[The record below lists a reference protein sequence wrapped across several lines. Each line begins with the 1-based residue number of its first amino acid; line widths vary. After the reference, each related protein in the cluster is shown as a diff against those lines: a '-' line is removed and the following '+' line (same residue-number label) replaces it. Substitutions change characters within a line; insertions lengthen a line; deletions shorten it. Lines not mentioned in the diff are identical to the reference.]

1 MNNNMKNIGGCG
13 MTKEDFDDKYRSIDG
28 NVYDITVSIA
38 PFAHVHSIPRHYW
51 IPAAA
56 MDIIIGGQQQKS
68 NQTRVVKGKITIKGV
83 IFVTQ

>member
-1 MNNNMKNIGGCG
+1 
-13 MTKEDFDDKYRSIDG
+13 
-28 NVYDITVSIA
+28 
-38 PFAHVHSIPRHYW
+38 
-51 IPAAA
+51 